1 MVEAA
6 ALRRFPP
13 FGELGDDDLAVAA
26 EALDGVT
33 LAAGETLFS
42 EGDAGSSAYLVVT
55 GEVDIRGAGDDG
67 DHELVTLG
75 AGATLGQLG
84 LLLDQP
90 RSTSVVAR
98 SDAAL
103 WEITQAALWAG
114 LDDGDAWASRFLFA
128 AAKALAERL
137 GAVSEQLV
145 AFLDAGS
152 HQEAPPARVAELEQL
167 RERLF
172 SEWSF

>member
-1 MVEAA
+1 VVEASV
-6 ALRRFPP
+6 LRRFPP
-13 FGELGDDDLAVAA
+13 FEALSDDDVAVAA
-26 EALDGVT
+26 EALERVT

-55 GEVDIRGAGDDG
+55 GEIAIRGAGDDG

-75 AGATLGQLG
+75 EGATLGQLG

-90 RSTSVVAR
+90 RSTSAVAR
-98 SDAAL
+98 GDVEL
-103 WEITQAALWAG
+103 WEITQQTLWAG
-114 LDDGDAWASRFLFA
+114 LDDGDAWATRFLFA

-137 GAVSEQLV
+137 GAVSHQLV
-145 AFLDAGS
+145 GLLDSGPS
-152 HQEAPPARVAELEQL
+152 QQPPAARVAELEQL